1 MLTASLTIVINSTTI
16 ECAVS
21 PVCPMLVGTD
31 STCATL
37 SSNQYFHIGLK
48 GVTVKQ
54 ENEDTW
60 IQLKLT
66 SSFNFRNKDLVMSSF
81 FIRISFVGYESCY
94 EFIIPFS
101 FFIHLKGDFI
111 LPCIKLQPFN
121 WNHLIIYMSVHQED
135 MEMVFLQAT
144 NYSLK
149 NVTKVNEFR
158 GNVFNYNHAINKNNF
173 YLTLRTKQHLYCVF
187 NYNISIYKSSKDHM
201 CDTNALV
208 HRWSFDSKKSRHT
221 KSCNRSLLT
230 TCQKYCVY
238 AIFTKHLHCDYTHP
252 NSFIEISFF
261 QLSPKSIDLKRE
273 SSPKS
278 IDLERKI
285 SPKSIDLER
294 ESSSKSIDLNALFP
308 EESKY
313 SCENWSLTLDYA
325 SVKQDTFKKEI
336 TVKISLWDE
345 YIKCF
350 DFYNVYLYKFEYFE
364 CKPKRGI
371 VQPDFFRINP
381 KFNKNYSIEEIFVFP
396 IKKSGYYCILVVP
409 FIERTPLRTWALN
422 SDIFNITVENISST
436 EIDDVNIKKTK
447 RQNFPNEVILAICI
461 LLFITTCS
469 LWSCFKVILKTK
481 IKKGVDF
488 SAYAEEN
495 LPILTQIVDKVYIF
509 HSLDDHSIQN
519 DVALLKNFL
528 QECALLNVY
537 TLDDMIHDLLEQRHC
552 CISKILECDCPG
564 TGKFCVSNKKFIIV
578 ISERVLRNANS
589 EDIISDH
596 IEERAFQMILDFTAA
611 DWKNSYCHLFVVSFN
626 ENLFYDKRF
635 KYVVP
640 KHIQEVKYVI
650 PKNLINLCVN
660 LGCSPVKKLER
671 EELIEC
677 LHYHDIR
684 NVGL

>member
-1 MLTASLTIVINSTTI
+1 
-16 ECAVS
+16 
-21 PVCPMLVGTD
+21 
-31 STCATL
+31 
-37 SSNQYFHIGLK
+37 
-48 GVTVKQ
+48 
-54 ENEDTW
+54 
-60 IQLKLT
+60 
-66 SSFNFRNKDLVMSSF
+66 
-81 FIRISFVGYESCY
+81 
-94 EFIIPFS
+94 
-101 FFIHLKGDFI
+101 
-111 LPCIKLQPFN
+111 
-121 WNHLIIYMSVHQED
+121 MSVHQED

-158 GNVFNYNHAINKNNF
+158 GNKFICSLVIQRAVIEAFLQLVKGIVFMLF
-173 YLTLRTKQHLYCVF
+173 LQ
-187 NYNISIYKSSKDHM
+187 NICTVTIHIPTASLKS
-201 CDTNALV
+201 
-208 HRWSFDSKKSRHT
+208 
-221 KSCNRSLLT
+221 
-230 TCQKYCVY
+230 
-238 AIFTKHLHCDYTHP
+238 
-252 NSFIEISFF
+252 
-261 QLSPKSIDLKRE
+261 SIDLERK
-273 SSPKS
+273 SSSKS
-278 IDLERKI
+278 IDLERKS
-285 SPKSIDLER
+285 SPKRIDLEKK
-294 ESSSKSIDLNALFP
+294 SSSKSIDFNALFS

-313 SCENWSLTLDYA
+313 SCENWNLTLDYA

-345 YIKCF
+345 YVKCF
-350 DFYNVYLYKFEYFE
+350 DFYNVYLYKFKYFE

-436 EIDDVNIKKTK
+436 EIDDVDIKKNK

-481 IKKGVDF
+481 IKKGVDL

-537 TLDDMIHDLLEQRHC
+537 TLDDMIHDLLEQRHR

-564 TGKFCVSNKKFIIV
+564 TGKYCVSNKKFVIV
-578 ISERVLRNANS
+578 ISERVLWNANS

-635 KYVVP
+635 KNVVP
-640 KHIQEVKYVI
+640 KHVQERQWCIKSESKEKETRQNVDVRRSTNPFKSGVANLSS
-650 PKNLINLCVN
+650 KCLQNLIFDRKARDTLALHIYQFGKAITAKAAVTYGQN
-660 LGCSPVKKLER
+660 
-671 EELIEC
+671 EELRP
-677 LHYHDIR
+677 LHLKNILPQYFEK
-684 NVGL
+684 NVFNAAVNEANRYLALYENSLLDLKLKKRSLWGDGFSKPEFAERFTSSIKRLF